1 MNDDDF
7 QKLKRN
13 WENFFLGQTYQL
25 SEYYGKYPLYEN
37 LWLLNEKL
45 PEIPCKSRNPVFST
59 SVDPLA
65 AVTAEDLQAHAKKL
79 LSDVNIKIL
88 VVGNMY
94 KEVSVWQETTM
105 AGNLPACLATGSNKP
120 YGSC

>member
-65 AVTAEDLQAHAKKL
+65 AVTADDLQAHAKKL
-79 LSDVNIKIL
+79 LSEVNIKFL

-94 KEVSVWQETTM
+94 
-105 AGNLPACLATGSNKP
+105 
-120 YGSC
+120 